1 MFDFIVEFVKS
12 SGYLGVFLLMA
23 AENIFPPIPSELI
36 MPLAGFV
43 AARGELNIIAVI
55 LVGTAG
61 SVLGTLPWYYAGAKL
76 GKDRLH
82 RIAERHGKWLT
93 VAPEDI
99 DRALRTFD
107 RHGHTAIFFGRLVP
121 AIRTLISVP
130 AGIAGMPLATYLA
143 LTSAGSLLWTSA
155 LAYAGYVLEAQYS
168 KVADYVDPVSKLV
181 VASIVVLYTYRLV
194 SQHFKRKGKKT

>member
-12 SGYLGVFLLMA
+12 SGYLGIFLLMA

-43 AARGELNIIAVI
+43 AASGELNMIAVI
-55 LVGTAG
+55 LAGTAG

-76 GKDRLH
+76 GKKRLH
-82 RIAERHGKWLT
+82 RFAERHGKWLT
-93 VAPEDI
+93 VTPEDI
-99 DRALRTFD
+99 DRAMRTFD
-107 RHGHTAIFFGRLVP
+107 RHGRTAIFFGRLVP

-130 AGIAGMPLATYLA
+130 AGISGMPLATYLA
-143 LTSAGSLLWTSA
+143 LTGAGSLIWTSA
-155 LAYAGYVLEAQYS
+155 LAYAGYVLDAQYER
-168 KVADYVDPVSKLV
+168 VADYVDPVSTLV

-194 SQHFKRKGKKT
+194 TQHFKRKGNTQ